1 MGKKSIPLQT
11 NKQTI
16 LREFIMKTNSI
27 RLFSVTSLV
36 LAMSAC
42 STIPPK
48 APEMVLAEPNLPL
61 SEPYDVVDN
70 ISTISKPSTNET
82 QTTETNNKENTPNLA
97 SIRWED
103 FYSDEK
109 LKALI
114 ELGLEHSKTF
124 ELKKI
129 SVETLAT
136 KYQITDIANLPKLGS
151 SAGYERSGVSN
162 GGSKGAY
169 SVGLGLSEY
178 EIDFWGKIANQKE
191 VALQDYLKT
200 NADKDAH
207 QITLISSIA
216 QSYANISY
224 AKAQVILAESTVKTR
239 EQSLFITQK
248 RFEAGVDSK
257 SPLLTAESSLASA
270 HLSLIE
276 AKSKLEKAIN
286 ALQLLI
292 GTPVPEGL
300 LPEPALTSLVALEVL
315 NTGLPSDLLF
325 YRPDIVAAEHELK
338 STGADINIARAS
350 FFPSVKLS
358 LGSIGFSGGTL
369 SEVFKDGVFGWKGV
383 GVGVD
388 LPLFDLGTRRANY
401 KNTVLAQNSALA
413 SYEHAI
419 QSAFKEVRDILIE
432 RNTLEDRLALQ
443 YRLQDISQER
453 YNIAFATYRS
463 GISDYL
469 NVLTAEEALFG
480 AQQSILAIE
489 LEKLISQID
498 LYRALGGGATLV
510 AEQIAP
516 ADTQK
521 SAMTAARL
529 ANEQE
534 VATLSKNPPKKTNDS
549 NVDIT
554 ETSMVEAEATQEA
567 EPATKTPAETPKKS
581 KLLDNL
587 KEKFKS
593 KKAETSTAD
602 TVLADETSVVD
613 VANDITPA
621 TAETTSSSDGN

>member
-1 MGKKSIPLQT
+1 
-11 NKQTI
+11 
-16 LREFIMKTNSI
+16 MKTNSM

-61 SEPYDVVDN
+61 AEPFDLVDN
-70 ISTISKPSTNET
+70 VSTVSTPHAE
-82 QTTETNNKENTPNLA
+82 ETPNLA
-97 SIRWED
+97 SIRWQD
-103 FYSDEK
+103 FYSDNK

-114 ELGLEHSKTF
+114 ELGLEHSKTL
-124 ELKKI
+124 EIKKI
-129 SVETLAT
+129 SVEQLAT
-136 KYQITDIANLPKLGS
+136 KYQITNLANLPKLGS

-169 SVGLGLSEY
+169 SVGLGLSDY

-191 VALQDYLKT
+191 VVLQDYLKT
-200 NADKDAH
+200 NAEKDAH

-224 AKAQVILAESTVKTR
+224 AKAEVILAESTIKTR
-239 EQSLFITQK
+239 EQSLFIAKK

-257 SPLLTAESSLASA
+257 SPLLGAEDSLARA
-270 HLSLIE
+270 HISLIE
-276 AKSKLEKAIN
+276 AQSKLEKALN

-292 GTPVPEGL
+292 GTNVPQEL
-300 LPEPALTSLVALEVL
+300 LPEPALTSLVAPEVL
-315 NTGLPSDLLF
+315 NAGLPSDLLF

-358 LGSIGFSGGTL
+358 LGSLAFSSGTL

-383 GVGVD
+383 GVGVE
-388 LPLFDLGTRRANY
+388 LPIFDLGTRRINY

-413 SYEHAI
+413 SYEHTI
-419 QSAFKEVRDILIE
+419 QSAFKEVRDILIG

-443 YRLQDISQER
+443 YRLQDISQQR

-516 ADTQK
+516 AKTQE

-534 VATLSKNPPKKTNDS
+534 VAMLSKNPPKKASDNTANLAETNTKEA
-549 NVDIT
+549 DI
-554 ETSMVEAEATQEA
+554 AQESSVS
-567 EPATKTPAETPKKS
+567 ETPAETPKKG
-581 KLLDNL
+581 KFLDKF
-587 KEKFKS
+587 KEKFKP
-593 KKAETSTAD
+593 KTAEVGTTD
-602 TVLADETSVVD
+602 TLPTDETGVVD
-613 VANDITPA
+613 VADDATPA
-621 TAETTSSSDGN
+621 PAETTAPSSSDGNEP